1 MFDNSKNSH
10 DEETSFSEAYKSQI
24 LNPSEEE
31 DKKSSLPKILGI
43 IVLMLL
49 ISGLSIFGYNYVNND
64 KNKPKA
70 TPQEEIALPE
80 SSMMIDHI
88 DDLEEEPAKKDDNK
102 SLAISTNTDEKNI
115 ENTANQVKIELSK
128 ELDKENKINPI
139 KNNQK
144 VISTSTQKGE
154 DTYLEQLAELSKEI
168 DGEEK

>member
-1 MFDNSKNSH
+1 MFDNNTHSH
-10 DEETSFSEAYKSQI
+10 NEETSFSEAYKSQI

-31 DKKSSLPKILGI
+31 DEKSSLPKILGI
-43 IVLMLL
+43 IVLMIL
-49 ISGLSIFGYNYVNND
+49 ISGLSIFGYNYINKD
-64 KNKPKA
+64 KPQE
-70 TPQEEIALPE
+70 PQEEIVLPE

-88 DDLEEEPAKKDDNK
+88 DDLEEEPTKKNESK
-102 SLAISTNTDEKNI
+102 LPSTSGNSDEKNI

-128 ELDKENKINPI
+128 ELDKEQKTTPS
-139 KNNQK
+139 KGNQK